1 MGRSPARQVL
11 DKPPFVQVA
20 AWLEEPPAV
29 LYQTYKQDHAP
40 AREMCERH
48 IGRLR
53 RIYVDDEQC
62 VADVVALGG
71 AWLKE
76 KYESYQRGSHRCD
89 MWRYIR
95 LRQNGGNYLDIKMA
109 LARPWAE
116 TLQAILAAGDQT
128 AEGRS
133 VAQTCQMARQS
144 VAQPLGP
151 PAAAGSQS
159 VAQTCQMA
167 GQSVAQPS
175 VQAAPLSLAT
185 TPYLVMSIGANKR
198 HIYQGNIWHA
208 SKSHPLLT
216 HAVQKVL
223 TTSQASLRSRYL
235 LFCEQLWE
243 ALAQS
248 LPQGIQPGW
257 NFSVRWG
264 PIYLFEKVLHKGYT
278 GPKGQLWTDSCHVSM
293 PVDGHFMHLAGGR
306 EVYAAT
312 RAWHWQHGFKEVVLA
327 VADAKQAFAN
337 AATEAGQEAA
347 AAEAGG
353 EEIKATQL
361 K

>member
-1 MGRSPARQVL
+1 M
-11 DKPPFVQVA
+11 
-20 AWLEEPPAV
+20 
-29 LYQTYKQDHAP
+29 
-40 AREMCERH
+40 
-48 IGRLR
+48 
-53 RIYVDDEQC
+53 
-62 VADVVALGG
+62 ADVVALGG

-133 VAQTCQMARQS
+133 VAQTCQLARQS

-151 PAAAGSQS
+151 PAAAGS
-159 VAQTCQMA
+159 
-167 GQSVAQPS
+167 QSVAQPS

-248 LPQGIQPGW
+248 LQQGIQPGW
-257 NFSVRWG
+257 NFSERWG
-264 PIYLFEKVLHKGYT
+264 PIYLFEEVLQKGYT